1 MQLKAKSANSEQ
13 CGAVVTVSSMNKKDA
28 AEFLGVSVR
37 AVERYTQQGKLSV
50 TYTKGRT
57 RPVAEYRQ
65 DELDALRA
73 EINANLYHQRP
84 AHEKPN
90 PANSEQAGGLVAIS
104 PAQAL
109 QRAPSEQSM
118 TMFVAALSDALR
130 EAQTQRNGAGGAV
143 SVADLAHKLM
153 LSIDEAAAL
162 AGVSANHIY
171 VAIRAGKLKAKIVG
185 RGWRVKRPELDSY
198 IKKL

>member
-1 MQLKAKSANSEQ
+1 
-13 CGAVVTVSSMNKKDA
+13 MNKQDA

-57 RPVAEYRQ
+57 RPIAEYRQ

-104 PAQAL
+104 PSLSL
-109 QRAPSEQSM
+109 QRAASPQTIE
-118 TMFVAALSDALR
+118 ALGQAIADALQG
-130 EAQTQRNGAGGAV
+130 AQTPKMLLSLTDAAEV
-143 SVADLAHKLM
+143 SGLSASHLLKAIHSKLLDGRKIGRGFKIRPADLHEYAKRVWMDAPRYEKREVKQLG
-153 LSIDEAAAL
+153 D
-162 AGVSANHIY
+162 G
-171 VAIRAGKLKAKIVG
+171 LKAKA
-185 RGWRVKRPELDSY
+185 
-198 IKKL
+198 KKA

>member
-1 MQLKAKSANSEQ
+1 
-13 CGAVVTVSSMNKKDA
+13 MNKKDA

-104 PAQAL
+104 PAHAL
-109 QRAPSEQSM
+109 QRAASPQTIE
-118 TMFVAALSDALR
+118 ALGQAIADALQGSQAPKMLLSLTDAAEVSGLSASHLLDAIHDGR
-130 EAQTQRNGAGGAV
+130 LDGRKIGRGFKVRPSDLQEYAKRVWEGA
-143 SVADLAHKLM
+143 KKY
-153 LSIDEAAAL
+153 E
-162 AGVSANHIY
+162 
-171 VAIRAGKLKAKIVG
+171 KPKAKQPG
-185 RGWRVKRPELDSY
+185 DGLKVKVL
-198 IKKL
+198 K

>member
-1 MQLKAKSANSEQ
+1 
-13 CGAVVTVSSMNKKDA
+13 MNKQDA

-57 RPVAEYRQ
+57 RPIAEYRQ

-104 PAQAL
+104 PSLSL
-109 QRAPSEQSM
+109 QRAASPQTIE
-118 TMFVAALSDALR
+118 ALGQAIADALQG
-130 EAQTQRNGAGGAV
+130 AQTHANGTS
-143 SVADLAHKLM
+143 SVPLADKLM

-162 AGVSANHIY
+162 AGLSAHH
-171 VAIRAGKLKAKIVG
+171 VREAIKAGRLKAKIVG
-185 RGWRVKRPELDSY
+185 RGWRVKRPDLDAY
-198 IKKL
+198 VKKL

>member
-1 MQLKAKSANSEQ
+1 
-13 CGAVVTVSSMNKKDA
+13 MNKKDA

>member
-1 MQLKAKSANSEQ
+1 
-13 CGAVVTVSSMNKKDA
+13 MNKQVA

-104 PAQAL
+104 PAHAL

-130 EAQTQRNGAGGAV
+130 EAQTPGNGVVDVPLRDKMTLSFKEASRLSGVPESHLRAAYSDGKLRGAKIGRGVRV
-143 SVADLAHKLM
+143 SPD
-153 LSIDEAAAL
+153 AL
-162 AGVSANHIY
+162 KAY
-171 VAIRAGKLKAKIVG
+171 VARVLK
-185 RGWRVKRPELDSY
+185 
-198 IKKL
+198 

>member
-1 MQLKAKSANSEQ
+1 
-13 CGAVVTVSSMNKKDA
+13 MNKKDA

-50 TYTKGRT
+50 TYAKGRT

-65 DELDALRA
+65 EELDALRA
-73 EINANLYHQRP
+73 EITANLYHQRP

-90 PANSEQAGGLVAIS
+90 FANPEQGGGVVATA
-104 PAQAL
+104 PTQAL
-109 QRAPSEQSM
+109 QRASSEQGM
-118 TMFVAALSDALR
+118 QAFALMVADALR
-130 EAQTQRNGAGGAV
+130 EAQAHANGTGGAV
-143 SVADLAHKLM
+143 SVSIGDKLM

-185 RGWRVKRPELDSY
+185 RGWRVKRPDLDDY
-198 IKKL
+198 VKKL